1 MHQAVPLAGEVRT
14 HRLSSSWLDAFRQLP
29 NLRASSETQSL
40 PRRKEIQNL
49 TSPIEPPESLL
60 GHRADIYP

>member
-1 MHQAVPLAGEVRT
+1 MHQAVPLVGEVRT
-14 HRLSSSWLDAFRQLP
+14 HQLSSSWPDAFCQLP

-40 PRRKEIQNL
+40 PRKKEIQNL
-49 TSPIEPPESLL
+49 TTPNHPPESFL